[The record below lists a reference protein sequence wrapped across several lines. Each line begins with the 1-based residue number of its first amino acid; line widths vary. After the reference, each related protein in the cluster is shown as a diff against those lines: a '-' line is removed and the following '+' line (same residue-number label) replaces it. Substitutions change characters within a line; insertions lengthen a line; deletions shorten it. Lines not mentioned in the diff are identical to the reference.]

1 VQTQFTLK
9 SHPSE
14 DFLEEYAFRRL
25 NEEQIAPLEE
35 HLLLCSECQE
45 ALTEIDEYVILMKT
59 ATANFRASPV
69 RASPFK
75 QTLEHFKQLF
85 LPAFGWR
92 VFAWTAAGVMACLLA
107 VAYVSLR
114 TAVAPVAVA
123 LTSFRGGESLGNGP
137 HAPAKSPLQ
146 LQIDPADSPLT
157 GSYRVEVVTIEG
169 RPVWT
174 GEPRV
179 RNGKLEAAISPGLA
193 RGLYWVRLYA
203 AASAEPLSESP
214 LRVD

>member
-14 DFLEEYAFRRL
+14 DLLEEYAFRRL
-25 NEEQIAPLEE
+25 NEGQIAPLEE

-45 ALTEIDEYVILMKT
+45 ALTEIDEYVLLMKT
-59 ATANFRASPV
+59 ATANLRASPAM
-69 RASPFK
+69 ASPFK
-75 QTLEHFKQLF
+75 QKLEHFKQLF
-85 LPAFGWR
+85 LPAFRWR
-92 VFAWTAAGVMACLLA
+92 AFAWIAAGAMACLLT
-107 VAYVSLR
+107 VKYVSLR
-114 TAVAPVAVA
+114 TVSAPVAVA
-123 LTSFRGGESLGNGP
+123 LTSFRGGESLANGP

-157 GSYRVEVVTIEG
+157 ASYHVEVVTIEG
-169 RPVWT
+169 RQVWT

-179 RNGKLEAAISPGLA
+179 HNGKLEAAVSPGLA
-193 RGLYWVRLYA
+193 KGLYWVRLYA
-203 AASAEPLSESP
+203 TASAEPLSESP